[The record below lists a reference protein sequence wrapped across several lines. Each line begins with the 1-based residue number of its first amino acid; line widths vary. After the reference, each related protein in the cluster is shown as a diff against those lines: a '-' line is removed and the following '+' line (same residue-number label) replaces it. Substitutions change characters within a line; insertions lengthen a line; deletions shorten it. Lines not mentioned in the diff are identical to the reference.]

1 MRVRGFITG
10 IARGDVCSG
19 ARDESVCVWKYARA
33 TSRVRVH
40 GGYTWAQRGGRA
52 LGDPF
57 FSVSPVLSSLP
68 FYARAL
74 LC

>member
-1 MRVRGFITG
+1 MYVRGFITG
-10 IARGDVCSG
+10 VARRDVCYVCWRALCLRTR
-19 ARDESVCVWKYARA
+19 ARARA
-33 TSRVRVH
+33 TSLCEE
-40 GGYTWAQRGGRA
+40 GRYVGA
-52 LGDPF
+52 EGWPRAGGDPF